1 MPVSERT
8 PRTIRLL
15 SLQNELSMHIGTSLD
30 LGEMLQ
36 DFLATLTQ
44 CLRARAAQLW
54 WLSEDGRIEGLA
66 YPETALVE
74 TARSFHLVAWLAGNA
89 EDFRPLDSAGR
100 PLCVLRVGRQACLL
114 IEQGEAQVGEE
125 ELSALRMLLPR
136 LALACQACLE
146 HAHCR
151 TLLELTRLQNHEM
164 GLAREHSDA
173 LARSKNEFI
182 AAISHEVRTPLNSII
197 GFAELLQLETAGSE
211 LNDYAKNILAGG
223 RQLYAVFNDLLD
235 LAKLN
240 SDRLVLHPEDIDLA
254 DLCHELWAS
263 HSREAQAKGLGGA
276 MVMAPDLPARMVV
289 DPVRLRQVLS
299 NLLGNAV
306 KYTVQG
312 RVEMHVHLND
322 GLLAFAVWDTGP
334 GIPLEAQSKVF
345 ERFAQAD
352 NVLTHNHAGTGLGL
366 AIACELAEC
375 MGGLIDLSSTPGA
388 GSTFTLLLPRVDP
401 GLGVIE

>member
-1 MPVSERT
+1 
-8 PRTIRLL
+8 
-15 SLQNELSMHIGTSLD
+15 MHLGSSLD

-44 CLRARAAQLW
+44 CLPARAAQVW

-66 YPETALVE
+66 YPEH
-74 TARSFHLVAWLAGNA
+74 ARSDTVQLGGWLAG
-89 EDFRPLDSAGR
+89 DGDTFSLVDSAGR
-100 PLCVLRVGRQACLL
+100 ALSVLRVGQQAGLL
-114 IEQGEAQVGEE
+114 IEQGEAPLGEV
-125 ELSALRMLLPR
+125 ELSALRTLLPR

-146 HAHCR
+146 HARCR
-151 TLLELTRLQNHEM
+151 ALLELTRLQNHEM
-164 GLAREHSDA
+164 GLARERSEA
-173 LARSKNEFI
+173 LARSKSEFI

-197 GFAELLQLETAGSE
+197 GFAELLQLDAASGE
-211 LNDYAKNILAGG
+211 LKDYAKNILAGG

-254 DLCHELWAS
+254 ELCHELWAG
-263 HSREAQAKGLGGA
+263 HSREAQTKGLAGM

-312 RVEMHVHLND
+312 RVELHVYLND

-334 GIPLEAQSKVF
+334 GIPLEAQRKVF

-352 NVLTHNHAGTGLGL
+352 NVMTHNHSGTGLGL

-375 MGGLIDLSSTPGA
+375 MGGLISLNSMPGT